1 LSLPGS
7 SGRVVVVVLSTLD
20 VAAPVSSS
28 PSSELQA
35 PVKSTLATTAP
46 ARRRDAAAEVAV
58 RSRRITPS
66 VTPLPLA
73 PCVATM
79 LPKIRAYF
87 QSPRRSSTLYAAM
100 RGITE
105 AEYLTSA
112 DILSRIA
119 TS

>member
-1 LSLPGS
+1 
-7 SGRVVVVVLSTLD
+7 
-20 VAAPVSSS
+20 
-28 PSSELQA
+28 
-35 PVKSTLATTAP
+35 
-46 ARRRDAAAEVAV
+46 
-58 RSRRITPS
+58 
-66 VTPLPLA
+66 
-73 PCVATM
+73 M